1 MRVLV
6 ILSRIPYPLEKGDKL
21 RAYEQLKILAEHYEI
36 HLVCLHHGNKID
48 QRTKVALSKVCHHYQ
63 LIKLNRWACYLNLV
77 ASVFRNQP
85 LQVGYF
91 YNQQAHRQIE
101 ELIVA
106 NKIEHIYCQLIRTT
120 EYVKKLGINKTLDY
134 MDALS
139 KGMYRRYKKSRLLLK
154 PIYYY
159 EYGRLK
165 SYETS
170 VFNHFN
176 NHTIITATDK
186 SAIEHPNNHQIKVI
200 PNGVNAANYKAYQ
213 HVSKKTDLVFAGN
226 MQYPPNID
234 AAIFLAHEIMPIVWQ
249 KLPDAKLTIAGATP
263 TKKVMNLQHSRIH
276 VTGWVEDMLEVYAQ
290 SKVFVAPM
298 RLGSGLQNKLLEAM
312 SMKLPC
318 ITTPLANQ
326 PLKAENNS
334 EVMIGKDAQEFAEHI
349 IAVLQNDV
357 LANSLAEQGHAF
369 IKKNYNW
376 QQSTQVLME
385 CFSS

>member
-1 MRVLV
+1 
-6 ILSRIPYPLEKGDKL
+6 
-21 RAYEQLKILAEHYEI
+21 
-36 HLVCLHHGNKID
+36 
-48 QRTKVALSKVCHHYQ
+48 
-63 LIKLNRWACYLNLV
+63 
-77 ASVFRNQP
+77 
-85 LQVGYF
+85 
-91 YNQQAHRQIE
+91 
-101 ELIVA
+101 
-106 NKIEHIYCQLIRTT
+106 
-120 EYVKKLGINKTLDY
+120 
-134 MDALS
+134 
-139 KGMYRRYKKSRLLLK
+139 
-154 PIYYY
+154 
-159 EYGRLK
+159 
-165 SYETS
+165 
-170 VFNHFN
+170 
-176 NHTIITATDK
+176 
-186 SAIEHPNNHQIKVI
+186 
-200 PNGVNAANYKAYQ
+200 
-213 HVSKKTDLVFAGN
+213 
-226 MQYPPNID
+226 
-234 AAIFLAHEIMPIVWQ
+234 
-249 KLPDAKLTIAGATP
+249 
-263 TKKVMNLQHSRIH
+263 MNLQHSRIH